1 VASWWLLVPNGEVDQ
16 TSLLQEPFK
25 LIGTVWEQIRSNIN
39 YKILVLEKHVLG
51 QYSARYAYMVF
62 GLIAL
67 IIIVSTVLS
76 QLTVPWLLLV
86 LASTRSG
93 FGFVR
98 GDQLRVWVIL
108 LLLHLVILFT
118 FGLLTFVAV
127 DRYSLGFALTALLV
141 VPFVLNNFLASS
153 RRWRIKDLKQIAVAI
168 LMIWGIGESVSGL
181 DNVTRHSQVKVAGI
195 WLSKHMT
202 QNGFLV
208 SNDLRL
214 AYYANRYAEEN
225 SVVAKFG
232 VIVKGLKKK
241 RWPDVEYIAVLVSG
255 RGQKVI
261 EHFRSVWKI
270 DPVKVFRNDKSG
282 DVLIFKRL
290 L

>member
-1 VASWWLLVPNGEVDQ
+1 
-16 TSLLQEPFK
+16 
-25 LIGTVWEQIRSNIN
+25 
-39 YKILVLEKHVLG
+39 
-51 QYSARYAYMVF
+51 
-62 GLIAL
+62 
-67 IIIVSTVLS
+67 
-76 QLTVPWLLLV
+76 
-86 LASTRSG
+86 
-93 FGFVR
+93 
-98 GDQLRVWVIL
+98 
-108 LLLHLVILFT
+108 
-118 FGLLTFVAV
+118 
-127 DRYSLGFALTALLV
+127 
-141 VPFVLNNFLASS
+141 
-153 RRWRIKDLKQIAVAI
+153 
-168 LMIWGIGESVSGL
+168 MIWGIGESVSGL

-270 DPVKVFRNDKSG
+270 VSKVKQ
-282 DVLIFKRL
+282 
-290 L
+290 